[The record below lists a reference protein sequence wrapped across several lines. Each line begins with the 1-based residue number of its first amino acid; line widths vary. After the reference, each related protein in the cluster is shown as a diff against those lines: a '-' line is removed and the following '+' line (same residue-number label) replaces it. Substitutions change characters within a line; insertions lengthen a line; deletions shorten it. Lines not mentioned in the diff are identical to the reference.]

1 MEKDNLESL
10 QNAVK
15 YAGFGEH
22 LSNEIEQNMKLQ
34 KDKFAL
40 ATMGEFGSSKVDY
53 KLEFNQSEKNGRFY
67 FNRYTA
73 TLKNE
78 NPELEKS
85 QKFFVNAVMSNKN
98 DSEEVKQLK
107 RKANGVTA
115 KEAFNLLQGRAV
127 YKTLLNKEKEPYNA
141 WIQLDF
147 SKQDQYG
154 NNETKKFT
162 DRYGFDLNKTLDN
175 YPIKGLDNPEKREQI
190 VQSLEKGN
198 RLQVTFEKE
207 GKEEKML
214 IEAKPEFKNLDVYDS
229 NFVKQRLGNVATRFT
244 SENNSFSKSEGK
256 EQTKSKETT
265 EETSKE
271 KNKKNERS
279 QNSEDSEKKTSRRKS
294 LGFKN

>member
-1 MEKDNLESL
+1 MEKENLESL
-10 QNAVK
+10 QKAVK

-22 LSNEIEQNMKLQ
+22 LNNEIEQNLKTQ
-34 KDKFAL
+34 KDKFEL

-53 KLEFNQSEKNGRFY
+53 KLEFNQSEKNGRHY

-73 TLKNE
+73 TLRNE

-85 QKFFVNAVMSNKN
+85 QKFFMNAVMSNN
-98 DSEEVKQLK
+98 DDSDEVKQMK
-107 RKANGVTA
+107 RRANGVTA

-162 DRYGFDLNKTLDN
+162 DKYGFDLSKTLDN
-175 YPIKGLDNPEKREQI
+175 YPIKGLDNPEKRDQI
-190 VQSLEKGN
+190 IQSLEKGN
-198 RLQVTFEKE
+198 RLQITFEKE
-207 GKEEKML
+207 GKEEKMF

-229 NFVKQRLGNVATRFT
+229 NFVKQRLGKVATRFT

-256 EQTKSKETT
+256 EQTKPKETT
-265 EETSKE
+265 EDTSKD
-271 KNKKNERS
+271 KNKKNEKS
-279 QNSEDSEKKTSRRKS
+279 KENSEDAEKKQSKKK
-294 LGFKN
+294 GIGI